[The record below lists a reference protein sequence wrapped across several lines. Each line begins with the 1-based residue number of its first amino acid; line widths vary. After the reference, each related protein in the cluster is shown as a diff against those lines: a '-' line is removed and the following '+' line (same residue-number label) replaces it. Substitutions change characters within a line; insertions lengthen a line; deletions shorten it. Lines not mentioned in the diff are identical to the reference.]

1 MMTENEISAK
11 IIGAAIEVHRVLGGP
26 GLLESIYEEALCQE
40 LIERGL
46 QVERQ
51 KIVPVLYKGKELAS
65 PLRVDILVQEKVIVE
80 CKATEKYNSIY
91 ESQALTYLRLSNLRL
106 ALIINF
112 GEKVVKDGIKRV
124 VNNL

>member
-1 MMTENEISAK
+1 MTENEISAK

-65 PLRVDILVQEKVIVE
+65 PLRVDILVQGKVIVE
-80 CKATEKYNSIY
+80 CKATERYNSIY

-112 GEKVVKDGIKRV
+112 GEKIVKDGIKRV